1 MKKTISPRVTPP
13 TLEFLETYFRTRT
26 AGAEYILEAMPQIFS
41 QEMVRIKEQFGPAEL
56 RLIIEV
62 FNGLI
67 PTPKM
72 AGHHLLASVEDGI
85 RLNNLDAK
93 WQVDGQELVAKIK
106 ALTPAQRA
114 MLEIWAIGYWQHQPL
129 PDLDKYVKC

>member
-1 MKKTISPRVTPP
+1 MRKTVVSPRVTKG
-13 TLEFLETYFRTRT
+13 TLEFLEKYFRTRT
-26 AGAEYILEAMPQIFS
+26 AGAEYILEAISHIFS
-41 QEMVRIKEQFGPAEL
+41 QEMVRIREQFGPNEL
-56 RLIIEV
+56 KLIIDV

-85 RLNNLDAK
+85 SLDQLDAK
-93 WQVDGQELVAKIK
+93 WGVNGQEMLAKIK

-114 MLEIWAIGYWQHQPL
+114 MLEIWAIGYWHHEPL
-129 PDLDKYVKC
+129 PDLDEYCS